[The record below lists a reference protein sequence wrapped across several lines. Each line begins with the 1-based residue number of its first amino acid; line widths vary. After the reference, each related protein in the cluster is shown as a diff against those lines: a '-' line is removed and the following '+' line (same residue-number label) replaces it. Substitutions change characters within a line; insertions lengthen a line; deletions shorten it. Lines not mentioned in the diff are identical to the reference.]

1 MYQFFLIFS
10 GEEIHDSYGAVYYHM
25 EKAERIQYLKV
36 GFTWIGSGIEWHQ
49 KSQSLS
55 ATVFLYMSPPAIF
68 TELVYKLFHSVI
80 DHNIRRAAD

>member
-36 GFTWIGSGIEWHQ
+36 GFT
-49 KSQSLS
+49 
-55 ATVFLYMSPPAIF
+55 
-68 TELVYKLFHSVI
+68 
-80 DHNIRRAAD
+80 